1 MDETTDNINEVISTN
16 SNLKSL
22 RQTIEFLKTKRK
34 KDENRIDVN
43 LDDDMIKRKRVKKLK
58 EVY

>member
-1 MDETTDNINEVISTN
+1 MGETTDNINEVISTN

-22 RQTIEFLKTKRK
+22 RETIEFLKSKRK

>member
-1 MDETTDNINEVISTN
+1 MGETTDNINEVISTN
-16 SNLKSL
+16 GNLKSL
-22 RQTIEFLKTKRK
+22 RETIEFLKTKRK

>member
-1 MDETTDNINEVISTN
+1 MDETTDHINEVISTN
-16 SNLKSL
+16 GNLKSL
-22 RQTIEFLKTKRK
+22 RETIEFLKTKRK
-34 KDENRIDVN
+34 KDEDRIDLT

>member
-1 MDETTDNINEVISTN
+1 MGETTDNINEVISTN

-22 RQTIEFLKTKRK
+22 RETIEFLKTKRK
-34 KDENRIDVN
+34 KDENRIDVI

>member
-1 MDETTDNINEVISTN
+1 MDETTDHINEVISTN
-16 SNLKSL
+16 GNLKSL
-22 RQTIEFLKTKRK
+22 RETIEFLKTKRK